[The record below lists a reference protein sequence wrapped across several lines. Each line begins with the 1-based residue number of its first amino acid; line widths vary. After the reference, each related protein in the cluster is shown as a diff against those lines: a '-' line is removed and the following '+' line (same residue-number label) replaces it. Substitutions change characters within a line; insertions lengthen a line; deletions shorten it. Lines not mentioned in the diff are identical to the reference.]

1 MTAVDPFAS
10 VRAGANTST
19 SSSSTQNSDNQ
30 FGEDTFLKLLV
41 AQLQYQ
47 NPLSP
52 QDGTQF
58 LTQTAQFT
66 MVEKLNSIDTEV
78 KSSMAANQT
87 IAASA
92 MIGKQV
98 QYKDPNDVDATGV
111 VSSVKLTAD
120 GPLLHIGNDDIA
132 YAAIEQIMPSTG
144 S

>member
-10 VRAGANTST
+10 VRVGATTNPTSST
-19 SSSSTQNSDNQ
+19 SNSDNQ

-98 QYKDPNDVDATGV
+98 KYKDSNGDDATGV
-111 VSSVKLTAD
+111 VSSVKLTSD

-132 YAAIEQIMPSTG
+132 YAAIEEIQPSAA
-144 S
+144 